1 VWDVRAS
8 KQTTLERAVA
18 LVADGDVLGIH
29 GNGVVGSPMA
39 FLRELVRARRR
50 DLHVVTLG
58 GSIGVDWLAAAG
70 AISRCTFCVI
80 SLERFGLCQSFRR
93 GVEAGR
99 IQAEELSE
107 TAFYARL
114 EAAARSLPYL
124 PTQGMIGTDL
134 LEVGNPNLAVVTD
147 PFGGRPV
154 VACKALPLD
163 VAVVHAARADE
174 FGNVGVEP
182 HARFP
187 TLTLMPQAAS
197 TVIVTVEEIVSSD
210 ELRRQPDRTVI
221 PGFSVTA
228 VVEVPFGAHPTS
240 LFPRYNYDTSV
251 HETWS
256 GARAST
262 EVDALMDEYVYRYDT
277 HEKYLDAIGRDRLAA
292 LAGAFRW

>member
-1 VWDVRAS
+1 VRAN
-8 KQTTLERAVA
+8 KLTTLDEAVA
-18 LVADGDVLGIH
+18 LVADGDVIGIH

-39 FLRELVRARRR
+39 FIRRLVRARRR
-50 DLHVVTLG
+50 ALQVVTLG
-58 GSIGVDWLAAAG
+58 GSIGVDWLAASG

-93 GVEAGR
+93 GVETGR
-99 IQAEELSE
+99 IEAEELSE

-124 PTQGMIGTDL
+124 PTRGMIGTDL
-134 LEVGNPNLAVVTD
+134 LEVGNPNITVVAD

-154 VACKALPLD
+154 VACKALHLD
-163 VAVVHAARADE
+163 VAVVHAAKADE
-174 FGNVGVEP
+174 FGNVAVEP
-182 HARFP
+182 NARFP

-197 TVIVTVEEIVSSD
+197 KVIVTVEEIVSSD

-228 VVEVPFGAHPTS
+228 VVEVPFGAYPTS
-240 LFPRYNYDTSV
+240 LFPRYNYDASI

-256 GARAST
+256 AARAPT
-262 EVDALMDEYVYRYDT
+262 EVAALMDEYVYGHDT
-277 HEKYLDAIGRDRLAA
+277 HEEYLDAIGRDRLVE